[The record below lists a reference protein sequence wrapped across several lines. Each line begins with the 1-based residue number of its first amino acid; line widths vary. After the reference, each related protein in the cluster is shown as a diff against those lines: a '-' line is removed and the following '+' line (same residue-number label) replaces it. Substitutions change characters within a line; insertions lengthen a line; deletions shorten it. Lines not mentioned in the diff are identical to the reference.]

1 MNIEKITDTTK
12 VREWVNRINALIDLL
27 INKSYQWETI
37 SVKGQKEYTFEQSF
51 PENSKFSVTY
61 ASVELYESDYK
72 LLGKTLTFIEP
83 PSEEGYPIKIRYIG
97 SK

>member
-27 INKSYQWETI
+27 TNKSYQWETL

-61 ASVELYESDYK
+61 ASVELYESDCK